1 MGGVL
6 SHDALHVTR
15 GLRRLGGAS
24 RRMLTDCLPKCCVH
38 FGRIARS
45 VRRIARA
52 AMANCE
58 FHSLAGQGG
67 QGETTRGE
75 GMTRGE

>member
-15 GLRRLGGAS
+15 GLRRLGGAA

-38 FGRIARS
+38 FGRIAH
-45 VRRIARA
+45 A